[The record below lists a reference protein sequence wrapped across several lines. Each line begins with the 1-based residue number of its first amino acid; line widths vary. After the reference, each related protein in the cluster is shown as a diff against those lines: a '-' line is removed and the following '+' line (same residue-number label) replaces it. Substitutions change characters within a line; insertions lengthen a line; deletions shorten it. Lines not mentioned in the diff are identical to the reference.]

1 MPGKNKL
8 EAAAV
13 TARPETIVRGP
24 GPVSPDLSLEFKSEI
39 RAWAAGSGLR
49 VAAATPRILP
59 GDVAHNTAAV
69 CQLLRQADEE
79 QVDVIVFSDM
89 VLSGA
94 SCGDLLFQRALVDAV
109 LEGLGRVLQASESLE
124 MLICLS
130 LPLLLDDQL
139 LKVSAYLYQGE
150 IVGMRPS
157 DNLSSAEQRWFTPAS
172 AVVGLYEHSYELLV
186 EDPDF
191 SKDHLAADRE
201 QLWWQLIN
209 REGSSCPLVSRD
221 LTAALDELAEP
232 LASEDAGTI
241 SFSCDLS
248 PLDFIPDHIHR
259 YPFTLQKSTDLV
271 SGLTVLAEIPAA
283 ARPFAAGGM
292 RYFSRTAQLLPLSRE
307 AEELAASC
315 GPGQPA
321 VPLLAISDARPEYPL
336 FYRQLRSSLLER
348 SARDESIIIYAAA
361 GESESTSLHVYAGH
375 RLICANGRLLAE
387 GEAFDHGLTVTGLA
401 LDQIFAADTISDL
414 YPAVAAGPAAGSV
427 QEFPFLPPERSDWP
441 EFSYQ
446 VLDLQARGLASRLR
460 LLRARPVLG
469 LSGGV
474 DSTLVLLACLR
485 ACRILG
491 RPASDIICVSMPGPG
506 SSPRSVD
513 ISERLAEICGC
524 ELLTIDI
531 GEAVRLH
538 LRDIGHDGSHDH
550 TFENAQARERTQIL
564 MDLSNFK
571 DGIVVGTGD
580 LSELAL
586 GFCTYN
592 GDQMS
597 MYSVNHSVPK
607 TLARI
612 MLETF
617 AADLLTGTAGLRA
630 PDHFFPEEKSDRQML
645 AALLREIV
653 SRPVSPELLPPNE
666 DGSISQKTEQII
678 GPYEHNDFFL
688 YYLFYDGRHPRIVYE
703 MACKTFPAVSKAKL
717 KDEMK
722 SFVRRFMHNQFKRQP
737 MPDGAQALPYS
748 LSPHGAFQ
756 MPGDLSEQSLLD
768 ALDKL

>member
-1 MPGKNKL
+1 MPVMSSQQ
-8 EAAAV
+8 AV
-13 TARPETIVRGP
+13 YLDATL
-24 GPVSPDLSLEFKSEI
+24 VSRSWDDC
-39 RAWAAGSGLR
+39 SGLR

-59 GDVAHNTAAV
+59 GDVACNTAAV
-69 CQLLRQADEE
+69 CQLISRAADR
-79 QVDVIVFSDM
+79 QVDVIVFPDL

-94 SCGDLLFQRALVDAV
+94 SCGDLFFQRALVDAV
-109 LEGLGRVLQASESLE
+109 LTGLGRILLETEALE

-130 LPLLLDDQL
+130 LPLLLDDRL
-139 LKVSAYLYQGE
+139 LKVSAYLFQGE

-157 DNLSSAEQRWFTPAS
+157 DNLSSAEKRWFTPAS
-172 AVVGLYEHSYELLV
+172 EVSGLYEH
-186 EDPDF
+186 
-191 SKDHLAADRE
+191 
-201 QLWWQLIN
+201 
-209 REGSSCPLVSRD
+209 
-221 LTAALDELAEP
+221 
-232 LASEDAGTI
+232 
-241 SFSCDLS
+241 
-248 PLDFIPDHIHR
+248 R
-259 YPFTLQKSTDLV
+259 YPFSLQKV
-271 SGLTVLAEIPAA
+271 SDKIPGLSVLAEIPAA

-292 RYFSRTAQLLPLSRE
+292 RYFSQPEQILPLSKE
-307 AEELAASC
+307 AEDLAAFF
-315 GPGQPA
+315 GPGKPGL
-321 VPLLAISDARPEYPL
+321 PLLAISDARPEYPL
-336 FYRQLRSSLLER
+336 FYRQLRSSLLKR
-348 SARDESIIIYAAA
+348 SAREECIIVYAGA

-387 GEAFDHGLTVTGLA
+387 GPAFDHGLTIA
-401 LDQIFAADTISDL
+401 ELDADMLSAADTSSAL
-414 YPAVAAGPAAGSV
+414 YPAVAGGDDPV
-427 QEFPFLPPERSDWP
+427 LVREFPFLPPDQSDWP

-446 VLDLQARGLASRLR
+446 VLDLQARGLAGRLR
-460 LLRARPVLG
+460 LLDARPVLG

-474 DSTLVLLACLR
+474 DSTLALLVCLR
-485 ACRILG
+485 TCQILG
-491 RPASDIICVSMPGPG
+491 RPASDILCVSMPGPG
-506 SSPRSVD
+506 SSPRSID
-513 ISERLAEICGC
+513 ISKSLAEICGC
-524 ELLTIDI
+524 QLQTIDI
-531 GEAVRLH
+531 SEAVYLH
-538 LRDIGHDGSHDH
+538 LRAIGHDGSPDL

-571 DGIVVGTGD
+571 NGIVVGTGD

-612 MLETF
+612 MLDTF
-617 AADLLTGTAGLRA
+617 AGDLLTGSGSLRLQ
-630 PDHFFPEEKSDRQML
+630 DYFFSNGKSDRLTL

-653 SRPVSPELLPPNE
+653 SRPVSPELLPP
-666 DGSISQKTEQII
+666 DGDGAILQKTEQII

-688 YYLFYDGRHPRIVYE
+688 FYLFYDGRHPQVVYE
-703 MACKTFPAVSKAKL
+703 MACDAFPATSEEKL

-722 SFVRRFMHNQFKRQP
+722 NFIRRFIRNQFKRQP